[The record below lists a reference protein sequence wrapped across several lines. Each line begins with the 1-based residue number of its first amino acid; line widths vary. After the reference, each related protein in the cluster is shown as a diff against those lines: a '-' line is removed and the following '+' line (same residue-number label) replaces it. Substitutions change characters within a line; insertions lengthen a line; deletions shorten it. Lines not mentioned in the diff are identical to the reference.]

1 MGVKK
6 QILLTATNLSKEY
19 ATGSNETLHVLR
31 GVQLEV
37 VKGEIVVIVGPS
49 GSGKSTL
56 LHLLS
61 GLDRPSGGTI
71 TFGGQD
77 LFGLD
82 ERSLTNFRNARMG
95 FIFQFHHL
103 LQEFSALENVAM
115 PALIRGERLKDVKDR
130 VSVLLQDVGLAG
142 RLHHRPAEL
151 SGGEQQ
157 RVAVARALMNKP
169 EVVFADEHSGNLD
182 EEQSIQ
188 LHELLV
194 RLSREHETTFVIATH
209 NQDLTKRG
217 ERILRLSEGKLV
229 VVKR

>member
-6 QILLTATNLSKEY
+6 ELLLKATDLSKEY
-19 ATGSNETLHVLR
+19 STGAKEKLHVLR
-31 GVQLEV
+31 GVQLEI

-61 GLDRPSGGTI
+61 GLDRPTSGTI
-71 TFGGQD
+71 TFAGQE
-77 LFGLD
+77 LVTLD
-82 ERSLTNFRNARMG
+82 ERALTNFRNARMG

-115 PALIRGERLKDVKDR
+115 PALIRGERLKDVQDR
-130 VSVLLQDVGLAG
+130 VKTLLEEVGLDD
-142 RLHHRPAEL
+142 RHQHRPAEL

-169 EVVFADEHSGNLD
+169 EVIFADEPSGNLD
-182 EEQSIQ
+182 EEQSVQ
-188 LHELLV
+188 LHDLLV
-194 RLSREHETTFVIATH
+194 RLSREHQTTFVIATH

-217 ERILRLSEGKLV
+217 ERILRLTEGRLAP
-229 VVKR
+229 VKK

>member
-1 MGVKK
+1 MGMKRE
-6 QILLTATNLSKEY
+6 LLLKATDLSKEY
-19 ATGSNETLHVLR
+19 SSGGKETLHVLR
-31 GVQLEV
+31 GAQLEV
-37 VKGEIVVIVGPS
+37 FKGEIVVIVGPS

-61 GLDRPSGGTI
+61 GLDRPTSGTI
-71 TFGGQD
+71 TFAGQE
-77 LFGLD
+77 LFALD
-82 ERSLTNFRNARMG
+82 ERALTNFRNARMG

-103 LQEFSALENVAM
+103 LQEFSAVENVAM
-115 PALIRGERLKDVKDR
+115 PALIRGERLRDVQDR
-130 VSVLLQDVGLAG
+130 VGVLLGEVGLSG

-169 EVVFADEHSGNLD
+169 EVIFADEPSGNLD

-188 LHELLV
+188 LHDLLV
-194 RLSREHETTFVIATH
+194 RLSREHQTTFVIATH

-217 ERILRLSEGKLV
+217 ERILRLTEGKLAP
-229 VVKR
+229 VKK